1 MYGINYQLIVYMLV
15 VFKIHEIDTESGLL
29 AWLVEYE
36 DISKTIWRNRGKTQD
51 PCRFT
56 VFRVRF

>member
-1 MYGINYQLIVYMLV
+1 MKCT
-15 VFKIHEIDTESGLL
+15 FKIHEIDTESGLL

-36 DISKTIWRNRGKTQD
+36 DISKTTWRNRGKMQD

-56 VFRVRF
+56 VFSVILAEQQPVGR